1 MYSRRMRN
9 RMFTADR
16 LKRTKQILEATA
28 AISQT
33 VLREVFEPNS
43 EANPAG
49 QSPEPFVEGSFR
61 VVDPETPRQQPSA
74 RDAKLKEAEVIIY
87 TAPEPDRT
95 GIAPEQKKDTSQST
109 SNGSKSTAD
118 PNSHQPEVEVTII
131 SSTTPEPEE
140 QTSTQSPPPSA
151 EAKSKRERRQQNG
164 SSPLGGEMPFFLRIP
179 EQLRQLKDKIPMPQ
193 STPTQETEA
202 VNNGPGQFLSRSYT
216 NEAGTRSYKVYI
228 PSGYQGQPLPLVVML
243 HGCTQSPD
251 DFAASTR
258 MNELAETHTFLVA
271 YPAQTFKA
279 NFGKCW
285 NWFKA
290 AEQMR
295 DQGEPGLI
303 AGITREV
310 IATYNLDA
318 RRIYIA
324 GISAGGAMAM
334 VMGMTYPD
342 LYAATGIHSGVPYG
356 VAQNIPT
363 GLAVIKLG
371 GSAPTDR
378 LTNAPGDQAR
388 VRVVPTIVFHGDD
401 DSMVNPNNG
410 DAIIAQWMQ
419 LRAERENRRPAPPV
433 TTFEGQ
439 VPGGHSYTRQVY
451 QEAGEPSIMEQWLVH
466 GAGHAWSGGNP
477 NIAWTDGLGPDA
489 SQEMLRFFFEHPH
502 PEA

>member
-9 RMFTADR
+9 RMFNADR

-49 QSPEPFVEGSFR
+49 QSSEPSIEGSFR
-61 VVDPETPRQQPSA
+61 VVDPEATRQQPSA
-74 RDAKLKEAEVIIY
+74 RTADLKEAEVIIY

-95 GIAPEQKKDTSQST
+95 GVAPERKQDSSQSAA
-109 SNGSKSTAD
+109 NGSDSATD
-118 PNSHQPEVEVTII
+118 SRRHQPEVEVTII
-131 SSTTPEPEE
+131 NSPTPEE
-140 QTSTQSPPPSA
+140 QTSTQSPPPSSA
-151 EAKSKRERRQQNG
+151 EAKSKRERRQQSD
-164 SSPLGGEMPFFLRIP
+164 SSPLGDEMPFFLRIP

-202 VNNGPGQFLSRSYT
+202 VNNGPGQFLSRSFT

-228 PSGYQGQPLPLVVML
+228 PSSYQGQSLPLVVML

-251 DFAASTR
+251 NFAASTR
-258 MNELAETHTFLVA
+258 MNELAETHNFFVA

-295 DQGEPGLI
+295 DQGEPAII

-318 RRIYIA
+318 RRVYIA
-324 GISAGGAMAM
+324 GISAGGAMSM
-334 VMGMTYPD
+334 IMGMTYPD

-363 GLAVIKLG
+363 GLAVIKMG
-371 GSAPTDR
+371 GSAPTER

-410 DAIIAQWMQ
+410 DAIIDQWMQ
-419 LRAERENRRPAPPV
+419 VRAERENRRPAPPV
-433 TTFEGQ
+433 TTYEGQ
-439 VPGGHSYTRQVY
+439 VPDGHRYTRLVY
-451 QEAGEPSIMEQWLVH
+451 QEAGEPSVMEQWLVH

-477 NIAWTDGLGPDA
+477 NIAWTDGQGPDA

-502 PEA
+502 PVA